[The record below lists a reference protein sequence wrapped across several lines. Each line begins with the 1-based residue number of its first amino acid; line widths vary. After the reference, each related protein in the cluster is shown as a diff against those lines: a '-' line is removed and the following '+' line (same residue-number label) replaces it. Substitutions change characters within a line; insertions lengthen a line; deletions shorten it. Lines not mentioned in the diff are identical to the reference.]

1 MTPKRESK
9 TEEKPEGPK
18 RFDFSS
24 TIEKLQA
31 SVKKDEKRVG
41 QFGLGN
47 TLASNVSTDPNDFIL
62 MPEWWKENFGVIG
75 LQFGKI
81 VQIAGDSDTGKC
93 LGRNTPVML
102 YDGSVKPVQNIR
114 IGDVLMGDD
123 SRPRKVEKL
132 LRGTGPL
139 YRIFPA
145 KGDSFVVNSH
155 HILSLKWTGEK
166 RTRTGKIIQNSNMF
180 KYCKKFQG
188 SWKHQIFDIPL
199 DEYLELSG
207 GRRQQLKCFR
217 VGVDFSRGEIPIDPY
232 ILGSWLGDGTSS
244 KPDITNSEKEIIAYW
259 KKYFGIFGM
268 DLHKY
273 PHCETYAVSNVAKGG
288 KRRYGG
294 NKSGVKITNKFLRFL
309 KDYGLLNNKHIP
321 DLYKINSKEV
331 RLKLLAGMI
340 DTDGEFVLPD
350 NCYYITQK
358 SKELAEDIVFLCR
371 SLGFASYFKPVS
383 KKFNCITK
391 GKTYQGVGQYYR
403 ISIFGDGQE
412 KIPVLIKRKKGNV
425 RKTKR
430 NALVTGIK
438 KVEYVGRGS
447 YFGFEI
453 DGNGRF
459 LLGDFT
465 VTHNTSLALESMLRA
480 QQQGVGVIYVETEGK
495 TSEQDLVNKGIDP
508 KGIMTVS
515 SAITEEA
522 FDGALRAWSKF
533 YEDYP
538 GERLLLVYDSY
549 GNTVSQRDATIDMT
563 KQDQKPGGA
572 AKTNR
577 MGINT
582 MIARMQ
588 IDKVAVLIVN
598 YTYSN
603 IGNPMAKGQVN
614 AGGKALNFFSMLT
627 LQSTRLG
634 WIDAVR
640 GGKNVRLGAKV
651 RWRVYKNHYAKTLV
665 DENGKQI
672 LLPSYVDLSIKAE
685 GFSVFGKGT
694 ADTIEPEEG
703 GNEDE

>member
-81 VQIAGDSDTGKC
+81 VQIAGDSDTGK
-93 LGRNTPVML
+93 
-102 YDGSVKPVQNIR
+102 
-114 IGDVLMGDD
+114 
-123 SRPRKVEKL
+123 
-132 LRGTGPL
+132 
-139 YRIFPA
+139 
-145 KGDSFVVNSH
+145 
-155 HILSLKWTGEK
+155 
-166 RTRTGKIIQNSNMF
+166 
-180 KYCKKFQG
+180 
-188 SWKHQIFDIPL
+188 
-199 DEYLELSG
+199 
-207 GRRQQLKCFR
+207 
-217 VGVDFSRGEIPIDPY
+217 
-232 ILGSWLGDGTSS
+232 
-244 KPDITNSEKEIIAYW
+244 
-259 KKYFGIFGM
+259 
-268 DLHKY
+268 
-273 PHCETYAVSNVAKGG
+273 
-288 KRRYGG
+288 
-294 NKSGVKITNKFLRFL
+294 
-309 KDYGLLNNKHIP
+309 
-321 DLYKINSKEV
+321 
-331 RLKLLAGMI
+331 
-340 DTDGEFVLPD
+340 
-350 NCYYITQK
+350 
-358 SKELAEDIVFLCR
+358 
-371 SLGFASYFKPVS
+371 
-383 KKFNCITK
+383 
-391 GKTYQGVGQYYR
+391 
-403 ISIFGDGQE
+403 
-412 KIPVLIKRKKGNV
+412 
-425 RKTKR
+425 
-430 NALVTGIK
+430 
-438 KVEYVGRGS
+438 
-447 YFGFEI
+447 
-453 DGNGRF
+453 
-459 LLGDFT
+459 
-465 VTHNTSLALESMLRA
+465 TSLALEAMLRA

-694 ADTIEPEEG
+694 ADTMEPEEG